1 MHAPIFIA
9 TVIDVILEPQFE
21 LFKFLIII
29 QIIIIQNPELK
40 YWFIYFTQSNLYHI
54 GYKALENLLDSK
66 MVGQQSAI
74 E

>member
-29 QIIIIQNPELK
+29 QIIIIQNPELE
-40 YWFIYFTQSNLYHI
+40 YCFIYFTQSNLYHI
-54 GYKALENLLDSK
+54 GYKALQNLLDSK